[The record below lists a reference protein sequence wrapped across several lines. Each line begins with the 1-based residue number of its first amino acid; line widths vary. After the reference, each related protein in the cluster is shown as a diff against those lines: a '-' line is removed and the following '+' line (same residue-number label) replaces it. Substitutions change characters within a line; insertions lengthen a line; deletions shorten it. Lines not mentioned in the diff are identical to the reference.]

1 MPYGEIVSD
10 ATTAALMGTMV
21 DANVHLWDQAANPV
35 FWLSDRTMV
44 VDMIGDYR
52 SLPDRYTLDDYLR
65 ATAPFD
71 VSRVIWSDPGTAD
84 PIAAIDWV
92 RQQDVA
98 GIVAG
103 IVTLA
108 DPLAAG
114 FADFVGR
121 VAGDPLVTSVRMRLI
136 AGFQDDAPAGPA
148 ASDGPLLDALRLV
161 GQAGLVATI
170 EATAD
175 QLERI
180 TTLATALPELR
191 IVLDHFGWP
200 TDLGPAGRDAH
211 LEALRLLAARPNV
224 ATRLD
229 ALGTIFGAWDV
240 ATVRPWLEGVVDLF
254 GCDRCMV
261 GSDLPIETLRS
272 SFAEL
277 CGAYDE
283 IFRSR
288 SPQERHQLFHDTAMR
303 RLATRPSKSAVAP
316 VVRGR
321 RNRRSWRWTS
331 TRRRFTMRCD
341 CHPPPGAQMVQG
353 AENGAC

>member
-1 MPYGEIVSD
+1 
-10 ATTAALMGTMV
+10 
-21 DANVHLWDQAANPV
+21 
-35 FWLSDRTMV
+35 
-44 VDMIGDYR
+44 
-52 SLPDRYTLDDYLR
+52 
-65 ATAPFD
+65 
-71 VSRVIWSDPGTAD
+71 
-84 PIAAIDWV
+84 
-92 RQQDVA
+92 
-98 GIVAG
+98 
-103 IVTLA
+103 
-108 DPLAAG
+108 
-114 FADFVGR
+114 
-121 VAGDPLVTSVRMRLI
+121 MRLI

-288 SPQERHQLFHDTAMR
+288 SRRSGTSSSTTRRCAGSLRDRPSSRRAGRPLTTKSSIVALDIDTKKVHDEV
-303 RLATRPSKSAVAP
+303 RLAPSAWGTDGP
-316 VVRGR
+316 RGGE
-321 RNRRSWRWTS
+321 RSMLIGRMTAS
-331 TRRRFTMRCD
+331 IHSEYQTRR
-341 CHPPPGAQMVQG
+341 HA
-353 AENGAC
+353 

>member
-21 DANVHLWDQAANPV
+21 DANVHLWDQAVNPV

-121 VAGDPLVTSVRMRLI
+121 VAGTRWS
-136 AGFQDDAPAGPA
+136 PA
-148 ASDGPLLDALRLV
+148 
-161 GQAGLVATI
+161 
-170 EATAD
+170 
-175 QLERI
+175 
-180 TTLATALPELR
+180 
-191 IVLDHFGWP
+191 
-200 TDLGPAGRDAH
+200 
-211 LEALRLLAARPNV
+211 
-224 ATRLD
+224 
-229 ALGTIFGAWDV
+229 
-240 ATVRPWLEGVVDLF
+240 
-254 GCDRCMV
+254 
-261 GSDLPIETLRS
+261 
-272 SFAEL
+272 FA
-277 CGAYDE
+277 CA
-283 IFRSR
+283 
-288 SPQERHQLFHDTAMR
+288 
-303 RLATRPSKSAVAP
+303 
-316 VVRGR
+316 
-321 RNRRSWRWTS
+321 
-331 TRRRFTMRCD
+331 
-341 CHPPPGAQMVQG
+341 
-353 AENGAC
+353 